1 MQKSAQAF
9 APPLGG
15 PLRTYTRMTLLS
27 SATENPA
34 HDLAGFAIERIEAR
48 ILDIPTI
55 RPHKLSFGSISRQS
69 PVIVQLWL
77 KNGACGFGEA
87 ATIGGP
93 SWNEESPESILHAIT
108 QYLAPAL
115 LGEFGGGFESALAR
129 MDRACKG
136 NAFAKSAV
144 EMALVDAVARTLNMP
159 AWQLLG
165 GKVHQSLPLAWTLA
179 SGDVA
184 RDLQEAHLRLEQKRH
199 HIFKIKIGARAP
211 EDDVAHVSQIARGL
225 QGKATLTVD
234 VNQAW
239 DGNTARRYLPPLV
252 AAGVTLIE
260 QPVARWN
267 VEALRSLTAT
277 LDGALIMADETVCT
291 PQDAFMLA
299 SLKASHVF
307 SLKVAKHGG
316 LVRTRKIAAV
326 AEAADIGWYGG
337 TMLETSL
344 GSAASAHVFS
354 TLGTQHHG
362 CELFGP
368 QLLVDDIVE
377 QQMPLTNF
385 ALQLPDGPGF
395 GVEVSLAQLNRF
407 DRARQGQAP
416 VHVDMA
422 PTTPTVA

>member
-1 MQKSAQAF
+1 MTNR
-9 APPLGG
+9 PGG
-15 PLRTYTRMTLLS
+15 FT
-27 SATENPA
+27 
-34 HDLAGFAIERIEAR
+34 IERIEAR

-55 RPHKLSFGSISRQS
+55 RPHKLSFGAISRQS

-77 KNGACGFGEA
+77 ADGACGFGEA

-93 SWNEESPESILHAIT
+93 SWNEESPESIHHAIT

-115 LGEFGGGFESALAR
+115 RGQGAGGFEAALAR
-129 MDRACKG
+129 MDKACKG

-144 EMALVDAVARTLNMP
+144 EMALVDAVARTLGLP

-165 GKVHQSLPLAWTLA
+165 GKVHASLPLAWTLA
-179 SGDVA
+179 SGNVE
-184 RDLQEAHLRLEQKRH
+184 RDLEEAQLRLEQRRH
-199 HIFKIKIGARAP
+199 HIFKMKIGANAP
-211 EDDVAHVSQIARGL
+211 AHDVAHVTQIARGL
-225 QGKATLTVD
+225 AGRATLTVD

-239 DGNTARRYLPPLV
+239 DGNTARRYLPQLV
-252 AAGVTLIE
+252 EAGVTLIE
-260 QPVARWN
+260 QPVAHWN
-267 VEALRSLTAT
+267 VEALKGLTAA
-277 LDGALIMADETVCT
+277 LGARALIMADETVCT
-291 PQDAFMLA
+291 PQDAMALA
-299 SLKASHVF
+299 RAEACHVF

-316 LVRTRKIAAV
+316 LLRTRKVAAI

-354 TLGTQHHG
+354 TLGGQHHG

-377 QQMPLTNF
+377 KQMPIADF

-395 GVEVSLAQLNRF
+395 GVEVSLAQLDRF
-407 DRARQGQAP
+407 DRAREGKAPMHIDLGRQA
-416 VHVDMA
+416 
-422 PTTPTVA
+422 TTTV

>member
-1 MQKSAQAF
+1 MHARFTVERMQ
-9 APPLGG
+9 
-15 PLRTYTRMTLLS
+15 
-27 SATENPA
+27 
-34 HDLAGFAIERIEAR
+34 AR

-69 PVIVQLWL
+69 PVIVQVWL
-77 KNGACGFGEA
+77 ANGASGFGEA

-93 SWNEESPESILHAIT
+93 SWNEESPESIQHAIAN
-108 QYLAPAL
+108 YLAPAL
-115 LGEFGGGFESALAR
+115 IGQDAGGFEAALAR
-129 MDRACKG
+129 MDKACKG

-144 EMALVDAVARTLNMP
+144 EMALIDAVARTLELP

-179 SGDVA
+179 SGHVE
-184 RDLQEAHLRLEQKRH
+184 RDLEEAHRRLEEKRH
-199 HIFKIKIGARAP
+199 RIFKMKIGARAP
-211 EDDVAHVSQIARGL
+211 ADDVAHVTQIARGL

-239 DGNTARRYLPPLV
+239 DHNTARRYLPQLIE
-252 AAGVTLIE
+252 AGVTLIE

-267 VEALRSLTAT
+267 VEALKDLTAT
-277 LDGALIMADETVCT
+277 LQGALVMADETVCT
-291 PQDAFMLA
+291 PHDAMMLA
-299 SLKASHVF
+299 RAKASHVF

-316 LVRTRKIAAV
+316 LVRTRQVAAV
-326 AEAADIGWYGG
+326 AAAADIGWYGG

-354 TLGTQHHG
+354 TLTGAHHG

-377 QQMPLTNF
+377 RQMPIVDF
-385 ALQLPDGPGF
+385 ELQLPDGPGF
-395 GVEVSLAQLNRF
+395 GVNIVPAQLERF
-407 DRARQGQAP
+407 DRARQGLTP

-422 PTTPTVA
+422 AHATQA

>member
-1 MQKSAQAF
+1 MNN
-9 APPLGG
+9 PGG
-15 PLRTYTRMTLLS
+15 FT
-27 SATENPA
+27 
-34 HDLAGFAIERIEAR
+34 IERIEAR

-77 KNGACGFGEA
+77 ADGACGFGEA

-93 SWNEESPESILHAIT
+93 SWNEESPESIHHAIT

-115 LGEFGGGFESALAR
+115 IGQGAGGFEAALAR
-129 MDRACKG
+129 MDNACKG

-144 EMALVDAVARTLNMP
+144 EMALIDAVARTLGLP

-165 GKVHQSLPLAWTLA
+165 GKVHHSLPLAWTLA
-179 SGDVA
+179 SGNVE
-184 RDLQEAHLRLEQKRH
+184 RDLEEAQLRLEQRRH
-199 HIFKIKIGARAP
+199 HIFKMKIGANAP
-211 EDDVAHVSQIARGL
+211 ADDVAHVTRIARGL
-225 QGKATLTVD
+225 AGRATLTVD

-239 DGNTARRYLPPLV
+239 DGNTARRYLPQLV
-252 AAGVTLIE
+252 EAGVTLIE
-260 QPVARWN
+260 QPVAHWN
-267 VEALRSLTAT
+267 IEALKGLTAA
-277 LDGALIMADETVCT
+277 LGDSALIMADETVCT
-291 PQDAFMLA
+291 PQDAMALA
-299 SLKASHVF
+299 CAQACHVF

-316 LVRTRKIAAV
+316 LLSTRKVAAI

-354 TLGTQHHG
+354 TLGSQHHG

-377 QQMPLTNF
+377 TQMPIADF

-395 GVEVSLAQLNRF
+395 GVEVSLAQLDRF
-407 DRARQGQAP
+407 DRAREGKAAVHIDLGRQA
-416 VHVDMA
+416 
-422 PTTPTVA
+422 TTV

>member
-1 MQKSAQAF
+1 
-9 APPLGG
+9 
-15 PLRTYTRMTLLS
+15 MTS
-27 SATENPA
+27 RFT
-34 HDLAGFAIERIEAR
+34 IERMQAR

-77 KNGACGFGEA
+77 KDGACGFGEA

-93 SWNEESPESILHAIT
+93 SWNEESPESILHAI
-108 QYLAPAL
+108 QNYLAPAL
-115 LGEFGGGFESALAR
+115 IGQDAGGFEAALAR
-129 MDRACKG
+129 MDKACKG

-144 EMALVDAVARTLNMP
+144 EMALIDAVARTRGLP

-165 GKVHQSLPLAWTLA
+165 GKMRQSLPLAWTLA

-184 RDLQEAHLRLEQKRH
+184 RDLEEAQRRLDEKRH
-199 HIFKIKIGARAP
+199 RIFKMKIGARLPA
-211 EDDVAHVSQIARGL
+211 DDVDHVSQIARGL
-225 QGKATLTVD
+225 QGRATLTVD

-239 DGNTARRYLPPLV
+239 DGNTARRYLPQLIES
-252 AAGVTLIE
+252 GVTLIE
-260 QPVARWN
+260 QPVAKWN
-267 VEALRSLTAT
+267 VAALKELSASLQ
-277 LDGALIMADETVCT
+277 GALIMADETVCT
-291 PQDAFMLA
+291 VQDAMMLA
-299 SLKASHVF
+299 REKASHVF

-316 LVRTRKIAAV
+316 LICTRKVAAV

-354 TLGTQHHG
+354 TLAGTHHG

-377 QQMPLTNF
+377 NKMPIVDF
-385 ALQLPDGPGF
+385 ELQLPDGPGF
-395 GVEVSLAQLNRF
+395 GVEVSLVQLERF
-407 DRARQGQAP
+407 DRARQGLNA
-416 VHVDMA
+416 VHVDMGQRA
-422 PTTPTVA
+422 HHH